1 MASRKNIYN
10 FLIILFHVVGLIGF
24 LYPPLT
30 ALFLKLVPYHL
41 LLMFLLLSI
50 SKLKETTG
58 NLYIMIILT
67 FVAGYLIEV
76 IGVKTGRIFGNY
88 WYGSTLG
95 FKLADVPLLIGINWV
110 LLIYGV
116 GVTVEAF
123 RISSRIFK
131 AILGAFMLVLLDF
144 LIEPIAV
151 KFDYW
156 HWEANL
162 IPLQNYVGW
171 FLVSF
176 TLLCL
181 FNFLKFKKENQS
193 AIVLLVTQF
202 VFFLALNF
210 WAL

>member
-1 MASRKNIYN
+1 MAGKKNIYS

-24 LYPPLT
+24 LYPPLNP
-30 ALFLKLVPYHL
+30 LFLKLVPYHL
-41 LLMFLLLSI
+41 LLMFLLLLI
-50 SKLKETTG
+50 SKPKETNM
-58 NLYIMIILT
+58 NLYVLLVMVFLT
-67 FVAGYLIEV
+67 GYLIEV
-76 IGVKTGRIFGNY
+76 AGVKTGRIFGNY
-88 WYGSTLG
+88 RYGSTLG
-95 FKLADVPLLIGINWV
+95 FKLADVPLIIGINWV
-110 LLIYGV
+110 LLIYSV

-123 RISSRIFK
+123 RINNVLLK
-131 AILGAFMLVLLDF
+131 AFLGAVVLVVLDF
-144 LIEPIAV
+144 TIEPIAV

-156 HWEANL
+156 QWQANM

-176 TLLCL
+176 TMLCL

-202 VFFLALNF
+202 TFFLALNF